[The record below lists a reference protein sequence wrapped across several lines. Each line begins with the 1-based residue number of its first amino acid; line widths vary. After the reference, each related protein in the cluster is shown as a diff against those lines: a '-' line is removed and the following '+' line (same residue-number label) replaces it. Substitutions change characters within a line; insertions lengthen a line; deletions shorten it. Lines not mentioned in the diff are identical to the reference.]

1 LWRQGV
7 SWKSNCSRPDRL
19 FVMLGAFMNPGPLNA
34 ITDVPGIQVGHFTDL
49 ENLTGVTVVFPE
61 NGAVA
66 GVDVRGSAPGTRETD
81 LLNPVNLVEQVQ
93 AVVLAGGSAYGLEA
107 AAGVMRWLE
116 EQGRGYPV
124 GNVVV
129 PIVPA
134 AVIFDLLVG
143 NSTVRPSAQY
153 GYQAAQN
160 LKGGPVEQ
168 GVVGVGTGARSGGLK
183 GGVGTASLE
192 LPGGVVVGAIVAANA
207 YGRVH
212 DPITGELYARFLEL
226 NGEFKL
232 KRPPRPPS
240 APNYTDL
247 FTNPLLSGN
256 TVIGCVATNARLSK
270 AQAQKVAQMAHDGI
284 ARAVFPAHTMFD
296 GDVIFCLATG
306 EVEIAGPAELSCLGA
321 VAADVFARALV
332 HGVLHA
338 YSVGGLVSYRDLYEK

>member
-1 LWRQGV
+1 M
-7 SWKSNCSRPDRL
+7 K
-19 FVMLGAFMNPGPLNA
+19 PGPLNA
-34 ITDVPGIQVGHFTDL
+34 ITDVPGIQVGHYTDL
-49 ENLTGVTVVFPE
+49 EHLTGVTVIYPE

-81 LLNPVNLVEQVQ
+81 LLNPVNLVERVH

-116 EQGRGYPV
+116 EQGKGYPV
-124 GNVVV
+124 GNATTQALV

-143 NSTVRPSAQY
+143 SATVRPSAHY
-153 GYQAAQN
+153 GYRAAQN
-160 LKGGPVEQ
+160 LKGGTVAQ
-168 GVVGVGTGARSGGLK
+168 GVVGVGTGARNGGLK

-192 LPGGVVVGAIVAANA
+192 LPSGLVVGAIVAANA
-207 YGRVH
+207 HGRAH
-212 DPITGELYARFLEL
+212 DPVSGEIYARFLEQ

-232 KRPPRPPS
+232 KHPPRPWS
-240 APNYTDL
+240 APDYTDV
-247 FTNPLLSGN
+247 FADAFVRGN

-284 ARAVFPAHTMFD
+284 ARAIFPAHTMFD

-306 EVEIAGPAELSCLGA
+306 EVDIEGPAELSRLGA

-332 HGVLHA
+332 HGLLHA
-338 YSVGGLVSYRDLYEK
+338 HSVGGLPSYRDLYDR

>member
-1 LWRQGV
+1 
-7 SWKSNCSRPDRL
+7 
-19 FVMLGAFMNPGPLNA
+19 MLVAHMKPGPLNA

-49 ENLTGVTVVFPE
+49 DNLTGVTVIFPQ

-93 AVVLAGGSAYGLEA
+93 AVVLSGGSAYGLEA

-116 EQGRGYPV
+116 EQGKGYPV
-124 GNVVV
+124 GNAVV

-143 NSTVRPSAQY
+143 SSTVRPSALY

-168 GVVGVGTGARSGGLK
+168 GVVGVGTGARNGGLK
-183 GGVGTASLE
+183 GGTGTASLE

-207 YGRVH
+207 YGRAH
-212 DPITGELYARFLEL
+212 DPITGELYARFLEQ

-232 KRPPRPPS
+232 KHPPRPLS
-240 APNYTDL
+240 APDYSDL
-247 FTNPLLSGN
+247 FTASFVPSN

-306 EVEIAGPAELSCLGA
+306 EVEIAGPAELSRLGA

-332 HGVLHA
+332 HGVLQA

>member
-1 LWRQGV
+1 M
-7 SWKSNCSRPDRL
+7 K
-19 FVMLGAFMNPGPLNA
+19 PGPLNA
-34 ITDVPGIQVGHFTDL
+34 ITDVPGIQVGHYTDL
-49 ENLTGVTVVFPE
+49 EHLTGVTVIYPE

-81 LLNPVNLVEQVQ
+81 LLNPVNLVERVQ
-93 AVVLAGGSAYGLEA
+93 AVVLSGGSAYGLEA
-107 AAGVMRWLE
+107 ASGVMRWLE
-116 EQGRGYPV
+116 ERGQGYPV
-124 GNVVV
+124 GNATTQTVV

-143 NSTVRPSAQY
+143 SATVRPNAQY
-153 GYQAAQN
+153 GYWAAQN

-168 GVVGVGTGARSGGLK
+168 GVVGVGTGARNGGLK

-192 LPGGVVVGAIVAANA
+192 LPGGLVVGAIVAANA
-207 YGRVH
+207 HGRAH
-212 DPITGELYARFLEL
+212 DPVTGELYARFLEQE
-226 NGEFKL
+226 GEFKL
-232 KRPPRPPS
+232 KHPPRRLS
-240 APNYTDL
+240 APDYTEVFADA
-247 FTNPLLSGN
+247 FVRSN

-306 EVEIAGPAELSCLGA
+306 EVEIAGPAELSRIGA

>member
-1 LWRQGV
+1 M
-7 SWKSNCSRPDRL
+7 K
-19 FVMLGAFMNPGPLNA
+19 PGPFNA
-34 ITDVPGIQVGHFTDL
+34 ITDVPGIQVGHYTDL
-49 ENLTGVTVVFPE
+49 EHLTGVTVVYPE

-81 LLNPVNLVEQVQ
+81 LLNPVNLVERVQ
-93 AVVLAGGSAYGLEA
+93 AIVLSGGSAYGLEA

-116 EQGRGYPV
+116 ERGQGYPV
-124 GNVVV
+124 GNATAQAVV

-143 NSTVRPSAQY
+143 SAAVRPNAQC

-192 LPGGVVVGAIVAANA
+192 LVGGVVVGALVAANA
-207 YGRVH
+207 HGRVH
-212 DPITGELYARFLEL
+212 DPVTGELYARFLEQQ
-226 NGEFKL
+226 GEFQL
-232 KRPPRPPS
+232 RHPPRHLS
-240 APNYTDL
+240 APDYTEAFSDA
-247 FTNPLLSGN
+247 FVRSN

-306 EVEIAGPAELSCLGA
+306 EVEINGPAELSRIGA

-338 YSVGGLVSYRDLYEK
+338 YSVGGLAAYRDLYDR

>member
-1 LWRQGV
+1 
-7 SWKSNCSRPDRL
+7 
-19 FVMLGAFMNPGPLNA
+19 MLALLMKPGPFNS

-49 ENLTGVTVVFPE
+49 DNLTGVTVVFPE

-81 LLNPVNLVEQVQ
+81 LLNPVNLVEKVQ
-93 AVVLAGGSAYGLEA
+93 AIVLSGGSAYGLEA
-107 AAGVMRWLE
+107 VSGVMHWLE
-116 EQGRGYPV
+116 EHNKGYPV
-124 GNVVV
+124 GNETTQALV

-143 NSTVRPSAQY
+143 SSTVRPSAEY
-153 GYQAAQN
+153 GYLAAQN
-160 LKGGPVEQ
+160 LKSGPVEQ
-168 GVVGVGTGARSGGLK
+168 GVVGVGTGARNGGLK
-183 GGVGTASLE
+183 GGTGTASLAM
-192 LPGGVVVGAIVAANA
+192 PGGVMVGAIVAANA
-207 YGRVH
+207 HGRAH
-212 DPITGELYARFLEL
+212 DPVSGEIYARFLEQ

-232 KRPPRPPS
+232 RHTPQS
-240 APNYTDL
+240 LAAPDYTDI
-247 FTNPLLSGN
+247 FSNSFVRSN
-256 TVIGCVATNARLSK
+256 TVIGCVATSARLTK
-270 AQAQKVAQMAHDGI
+270 AQAQKIAQMAHDGI

-306 EVEIAGPAELSCLGA
+306 EVEIEGPAELSRMGA

>member
-1 LWRQGV
+1 
-7 SWKSNCSRPDRL
+7 
-19 FVMLGAFMNPGPLNA
+19 MLGAFMNPGPLNA

-270 AQAQKVAQMAHDGI
+270 AQAQKVAQTAHDGI